1 MNIDTRTRSTVQTS
15 GTLLTLCVALWLSG
29 SPIAQA
35 QLLELEAHVT
45 VSGPRVLLR
54 DIVRKGIALPEG
66 WGEREI
72 ADAPPP
78 QETLSLSLSD
88 VAAALNQYEDMRH
101 AVLRG
106 RQMIEI
112 TSRYRTVTLEQLQ
125 RTLDAYLQ
133 EHTEWEGRRFEV
145 CADRLNLPHV
155 AEGDLDISI
164 IDLHEGPGHGRV
176 WAEIDL
182 LIDEQPSGTDY
193 LRVDLNEI
201 RPFWAATRPLSRGE
215 ILKSEHVEKRWI
227 AANKADRYY
236 PADHVVEGMELR
248 RNVRTGQ
255 MLAAGMLAEPV
266 YVRRG
271 EVVRVV
277 SQRGGLTVTLRA
289 RALADGRRDER
300 ILCVNERSGRRMHVR
315 LISPREA
322 VLDDSEERS

>member
-1 MNIDTRTRSTVQTS
+1 MKTQARIHFTAARFLS
-15 GTLLTLCVALWLSG
+15 LCAAFWFAGASSAG
-29 SPIAQA
+29 A
-35 QLLELEAHVT
+35 QLLELEAEVT
-45 VSGPRVLLR
+45 ISGPRVLLQ
-54 DIVRKGIALPEG
+54 DIVRKGIALPAG

-78 QETLSLSLSD
+78 RETLSLTLSD
-88 VAAALNQYEDMRH
+88 VAAALNQHDDMRH

-106 RQMIEI
+106 RPIIDI
-112 TSRYRTVTLEQLQ
+112 TSRYRTVTIEQLQ
-125 RTLDAYLQ
+125 RTLDAYLA
-133 EHTEWEGRRFEV
+133 EHAEWEGRRFEV
-145 CADRLNLPHV
+145 CAERLNLPHV
-155 AEGDLDISI
+155 AEGDLDITI
-164 IDLHEGPGHGRV
+164 MGLHEGPGYGRV

-182 LIDEQPSGTDY
+182 LIDEQSSGHDY

-201 RPFWAATRPLSRGE
+201 RPFWSATRPLSRGE
-215 ILKSEHVEKRWI
+215 TLKTEHVKKRWI
-227 AANKADRYY
+227 VVNQADRYY

-248 RNVRTGQ
+248 RNVRAGQ
-255 MLAAGMLAEPV
+255 MFAAGMLAEPV

-271 EVVRVV
+271 EVIRVV

-322 VLDDSEERS
+322 ILDDSEERS